1 MTSSRHGHNFR
12 VPASAGPA
20 SLHRRRFLR
29 GLGASIALPT
39 LHSLFPIGSRSV
51 LAAPAGGTNGSLATT
66 ASGAPLRMATI
77 YFPNGAIPENWW
89 PDGEPGAIDSLS
101 KTLEPLAEMK
111 NHFQI
116 LGGLECRA
124 ADPGPDGGGDHARAG
139 GSFLTGMRTQKSQS
153 NIQTG
158 VSIDQVIAGQ
168 VGHLT
173 PLRSLELS
181 CDAVRRSGNCDNG
194 YACAYSYNLSWRTPR
209 TPVAPE
215 VNPRLVFE
223 RMFGYG
229 ATNDGKLT
237 LKQRMAQQKSIL
249 DFVLDDARAV
259 DRSLAADDRAKLDA
273 YLTNLREI
281 ERRIEKS
288 ESRPQP
294 NLGPENNVPMGIPD
308 DYREHIQLMFDMLV
322 LAFQTDQ
329 TRVATLMLAYEGSNR
344 PMPFLG
350 IAEGH
355 HELSHHNNKSDMID
369 KVKKIDHWY
378 VQQFAEFLRKLATV
392 QDVDGQSLLHNSM
405 VLYGSGIS
413 DGNKHWHTNLPLVLA
428 GSGGGSLS
436 PGRHVRTK
444 ETPVT
449 NLYLSLAD
457 RMGCQN
463 LASHGDSTG
472 RLVGI

>member
-1 MTSSRHGHNFR
+1 
-12 VPASAGPA
+12 
-20 SLHRRRFLR
+20 
-29 GLGASIALPT
+29 
-39 LHSLFPIGSRSV
+39 
-51 LAAPAGGTNGSLATT
+51 
-66 ASGAPLRMATI
+66 MAYI

-89 PDGEPGAIDSLS
+89 PDVERGGTYALN
-101 KTLEPLAEMK
+101 KTLEPLAELK
-111 NHFQI
+111 DHFQI

-139 GSFLTGMRTQKSQS
+139 GSFLTGMRTRKSQS
-153 NIQTG
+153 NLQTG

-168 VGHLT
+168 IGHLT
-173 PLRSLELS
+173 PLPSLELS
-181 CDAVRRSGNCDNG
+181 CDAAHRTGSCDNG
-194 YACAYSYNLSWRTPR
+194 YACAYSYNLSWRTPQ

-223 RMFGYG
+223 RMFGFA
-229 ATNDGKLT
+229 ATGGGNQT
-237 LKQRMAQQKSIL
+237 LKQRMAQQKSVL

-259 DRSLAADDRAKLDA
+259 DGLLAADDRAKLDG

-288 ESRPQP
+288 ESRPKP
-294 NLGPENNVPMGIPD
+294 NLGPETNVPAGIPD
-308 DYREHIQLMFDMLV
+308 DYKEHIQLMFDMLV

-355 HELSHHNNKSDMID
+355 HQLSHHNNKTDMVD
-369 KVKKIDHWY
+369 KVKKIDRWY
-378 VQQFAEFLRKLATV
+378 VQQFAEFLRKLNTV

-413 DGNKHWHTNLPLVLA
+413 DGNKHWHTNLPLLLA
-428 GSGGGSLS
+428 GSGGGSLRPS
-436 PGRHVRTK
+436 RYVRTK
-444 ETPVT
+444 ETPIT

-457 RMGCQN
+457 RMGCQK
-463 LASHGDSTG
+463 LPSHGDSTG

>member
-1 MTSSRHGHNFR
+1 
-12 VPASAGPA
+12 
-20 SLHRRRFLR
+20 L
-29 GLGASIALPT
+29 LPT
-39 LHSLFPIGSRSV
+39 GSGSAF
-51 LAAPAGGTNGSLATT
+51 AAPATGTNGSLATT
-66 ASGAPLRMATI
+66 AGGAPLRTAFI
-77 YFPNGAIPENWW
+77 YVPNGAIPETWW
-89 PDGEPGAIDSLS
+89 PAGEPGGAFALS
-101 KTLEPLAEMK
+101 STLEPLAEMK
-111 NHFQI
+111 DHVQV

-139 GSFLTGMRTQKSQS
+139 GSFLTGMRTRKSQS
-153 NIQTG
+153 NLHTG

-181 CDAVRRSGNCDNG
+181 CDAAHRTGSCDNG
-194 YACAYSYNLSWRTPR
+194 YACAYSYNLSWRTPE
-209 TPVAPE
+209 TPVPAE

-223 RMFGYG
+223 RMFGFG
-229 ATNDGKLT
+229 AAGGGNLT
-237 LKQRMAQQKSIL
+237 LQQRAAQQKSVL

-259 DRSLAADDRAKLDA
+259 DRSLAAADRAKLDG

-288 ESRPQP
+288 ESRPKP
-294 NLGPENNVPMGIPD
+294 NLGPGAKVPAGMPD
-308 DYREHIQLMFDMLV
+308 DYQEHVRLMFDMMV

-355 HELSHHNNKSDMID
+355 HELSHHNNKADKVD
-369 KVKKIDHWY
+369 KVKKIDRWY
-378 VQQFAEFLRKLATV
+378 VQQFAEFLRKLDAV
-392 QDVDGQSLLHNSM
+392 RDVDGHSLLHNSM

-413 DGNKHWHTNLPLVLA
+413 DGNKHWHTNLPVLLA
-428 GSGGGSLS
+428 GSGGGSLT
-436 PGRHVRTK
+436 PGRHVRAK
-444 ETPVT
+444 ETPIT

-457 RMGCQN
+457 RMGCRN
-463 LASHGDSTG
+463 LKSHGDSTG
-472 RLVGI
+472 RLDGI